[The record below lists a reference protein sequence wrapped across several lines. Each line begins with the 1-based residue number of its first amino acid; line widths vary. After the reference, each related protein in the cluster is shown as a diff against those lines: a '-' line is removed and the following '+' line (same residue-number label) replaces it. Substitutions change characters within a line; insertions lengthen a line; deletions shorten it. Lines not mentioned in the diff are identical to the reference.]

1 MGVEG
6 SLPRGTAVGGAQG
19 NHSTPIG
26 AEVKNKWSCTFTA
39 SVGPIGMHKSIMIRY
54 RVSAV
59 TMVLLMSYD
68 DMFHLILECS
78 RVCVCVASELCA

>member
-1 MGVEG
+1 MGVKG

-59 TMVLLMSYD
+59 TMVLKVLLMSYD
-68 DMFHLILECS
+68 VKFHLILECS
-78 RVCVCVASELCA
+78 RVCV

>member
-1 MGVEG
+1 
-6 SLPRGTAVGGAQG
+6 
-19 NHSTPIG
+19 
-26 AEVKNKWSCTFTA
+26 
-39 SVGPIGMHKSIMIRY
+39 MHKSIMIRY